1 MKCGWERKRSCLG
14 RVGVRISS
22 VIRLPQSPPLWLLTR
37 PARPLRTHHTPY
49 LSHTPRLL
57 PSPRRWYPLL
67 QALWNPCLTLAQ
79 AAPPLTRFSRTL
91 SWRVLQKR
99 ATLMDGLVCLARVPL

>member
-1 MKCGWERKRSCLG
+1 MGGRESVRVWAVWGCASLASSACLKA
-14 RVGVRISS
+14 
-22 VIRLPQSPPLWLLTR
+22 PPPWLLTR